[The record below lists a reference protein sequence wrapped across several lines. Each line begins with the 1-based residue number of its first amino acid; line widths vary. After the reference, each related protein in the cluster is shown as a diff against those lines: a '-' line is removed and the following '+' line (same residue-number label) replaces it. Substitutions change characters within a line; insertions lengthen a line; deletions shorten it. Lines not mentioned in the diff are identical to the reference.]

1 MEGRDFIT
9 VDLNSRKG
17 LKTLYESSEIGGTRK
32 QTASNKEFLKGYK
45 GVQTIMM
52 WGGKPNDMN
61 LKLEPH
67 IAIDSKRVS
76 KIFERFKRRY
86 SSYYDTIK
94 TVTPNQ
100 NLFLKDLDSFYVYL
114 LAREKAKIRHAFI
127 ESQYAASGVDRGYEL
142 NDLIRKSKVEINK
155 RTNEELKRAYKEVE
169 RIKRTPSERNIND
182 VNAAIAARG
191 APKDVA
197 INTVQ
202 GYAAR
207 ASDYLGDKSKVGIGV
222 AAGAAVG
229 AYALSDK
236 EEGDPLRNAL
246 VAGLAVGLGPKAY
259 RAITSKSLDAISMR
273 IKAEVARGLEVDTA
287 IAKVWELRAQ
297 RIIEQLDTLDDAT
310 IVNMIEAIETGT
322 KIKGK
327 TPDGLTDL
335 KDIQK
340 EITSLLDKIGDA
352 AVKSGLIKD
361 KGEIIKLGMRQM
373 NPETR
378 GAFLNNYFPH
388 LFVHMDKL
396 TDEDIAAIFG
406 RLEHTSM

>member
-1 MEGRDFIT
+1 M
-9 VDLNSRKG
+9 
-17 LKTLYESSEIGGTRK
+17 
-32 QTASNKEFLKGYK
+32 
-45 GVQTIMM
+45 
-52 WGGKPNDMN
+52 
-61 LKLEPH
+61 
-67 IAIDSKRVS
+67 
-76 KIFERFKRRY
+76 
-86 SSYYDTIK
+86 
-94 TVTPNQ
+94 
-100 NLFLKDLDSFYVYL
+100 

-127 ESQYAASGVDRGYEL
+127 ERQYAASGVDRGYEL

-169 RIKRTPSERNIND
+169 RIKRTPSERNIKD
-182 VNAAIAARG
+182 VKAAIAARG